1 MQVNNNQP
9 IFSQPSAPCHQQQP
23 QQFLPQQPQQQ
34 FSFQNPQ
41 QFLQDV
47 NQGFSQL
54 NQNWQGIGG
63 GAPGGAQFGG
73 GQAGQ
78 TGGRTRVAVIDDFQS
93 GHGQRMEQTLN
104 QSGADTLRFNV
115 NQPGANR
122 TTMIAN
128 ALQDVAAR
136 LDRGEDVDAIS
147 LSQQDFGAGPDTAR
161 IQQLM
166 QYIQQ
171 KHGVPVVVAAGN
183 AGPNA
188 RNQLANGA
196 ALVASNAAPGSDF
209 LDPNSGLGNILQAA
223 PTTSD
228 AAALVAARAAQL
240 RNQGFGLQ
248 NIVSGLQ
255 QQANFE
261 GGALGF

>member
-9 IFSQPSAPCHQQQP
+9 IFSQPSAPCHQQPVQP
-23 QQFLPQQPQQQ
+23 LAPQQPQQQ
-34 FSFQNPQ
+34 FSFENPR
-41 QFLQDV
+41 QFLADV
-47 NQGFSQL
+47 NQGFTQL

-63 GAPGGAQFGG
+63 Q
-73 GQAGQ
+73 Q
-78 TGGRTRVAVIDDFQS
+78 GGRPRVAVIDDFQT
-93 GHGQRMEQTLN
+93 GHGFRMEQTLN
-104 QSGADTLRFNV
+104 GSGADTLRFNT

-136 LDRGEDVDAIS
+136 LDRGEKVDAIS
-147 LSQQDFGAGPDTAR
+147 LSQQDFGVGPDTGR

-171 KHGVPVVVAAGN
+171 RHGVPVVVAAGN
-183 AGPNA
+183 AGPGA
-188 RNQLANGA
+188 QNQLANGA

-209 LDPNSGLGNILQAA
+209 RDPNSGLGNILQAA

-228 AAALVAARAAQL
+228 AAALVAARAAAL
-240 RNQGFGLQ
+240 RNQGLGLQ
-248 NIVSGLQ
+248 SIVAGLQ

>member
-23 QQFLPQQPQQQ
+23 QQFFPQQPQQQ
-34 FSFQNPQ
+34 QFSFNNPQ

-63 GAPGGAQFGG
+63 GAPAGAQFGQAGG
-73 GQAGQ
+73 GQA
-78 TGGRTRVAVIDDFQS
+78 GGRTRVAVIDDFQS

-104 QSGADTLRFNV
+104 QSGADTLRFDV
-115 NQPGANR
+115 SQGGNR

-147 LSQQDFGAGPDTAR
+147 LSQQDFGTGPDTAR
-161 IQQLM
+161 IQGLM

-183 AGPNA
+183 AGPNG

-248 NIVSGLQ
+248 NIVGSLQ